1 VIVFTLGGAYLL
13 LIVFFIFE
21 GRLRQGEAARSREA
35 GAHDQDSTNYVGA
48 AFGLSM
54 VCLLLA
60 PLLDYFKLASLIP
73 PALAVAGLAL
83 AVAGL
88 ALAAGGLALR
98 LWAPRVLGQYYT
110 RTLRVAEQQ
119 TVVEVGPYHYIRH
132 PGYAG
137 LVTLWIG
144 AGLASGNMLVAV
156 VIALAM
162 FTAYA
167 YRIRA
172 EEVMLA
178 ATLGQAYRDYQ
189 KRTKRLIP
197 FIY

>member
-35 GAHDQDSTNYVGA
+35 GQHDQGSTNYVGA

-73 PALAVAGLAL
+73 PALT
-83 AVAGL
+83 VAGL

-119 TVVEVGPYHYIRH
+119 TVVDAGPYHYIRH

-144 AGLASGNMLVAV
+144 AGLASGNLLVAV